1 MRMNFK
7 RLIAMLERHEGLRLK
22 PYRCPAGKLTI
33 GVGRNLEDAG
43 ISREEA
49 YFLLNNDIYRALAI
63 AQEFLGREVW
73 EKLSAPRQEVLVN
86 MAFNLGAGG
95 LAKFKR
101 MRQAII
107 AGDYEKAAREMLDS
121 NWARQVGSR
130 ATELAQIMRTNQVG

>member
-1 MRMNFK
+1 MNVK